1 MAFIILDNCF
11 WEFFFSWHSR
21 ILTTKY
27 PSSLSFLETFLSRFR
42 FFSILSFQYF
52 LFVFGILPFWHLQPC
67 QKQPSTKTHNLYC
80 EKTKSGLPNIL
91 ELRLHPDIRFALNNA
106 ISFSSVLLFPL
117 ERICDI
123 ISERFSFEIESISS
137 TPISYNGIL
146 AFLNKLCKTTQAVK
160 KSKKANSLTRI
171 AKKNLEACRQHAII
185 AII

>member
-1 MAFIILDNCF
+1 MVFIILDNCF
-11 WEFFFSWHSR
+11 LEFFFSWHSR

-42 FFSILSFQYF
+42 FFSILFFQYF
-52 LFVFGILPFWHLQPC
+52 LFDFGSLPTGHNLQPC
-67 QKQPSTKTHNLYC
+67 QKQPSTKTHNLYFG
-80 EKTKSGLPNIL
+80 KTKSGLPNIL

-123 ISERFSFEIESISS
+123 ISERFSFEKESISP

-146 AFLNKLCKTTQAVK
+146 AFLNKLCQTKQTVK
-160 KSKKANSLTRI
+160 KSKKRI
-171 AKKNLEACRQHAII
+171 R
-185 AII
+185 